1 MPSVFFV
8 KYCIFTIG
16 VKIAEATS
24 VRFTNIV
31 GVSLMLGGYTSLIYA
46 KSLSHFLYGLI
57 SFGVGDGVCNLS
69 TITNAWKYF
78 PESKGTISG
87 IVLAGLGLSASIL
100 NPLAD
105 FIVNPNLIDADIYG
119 FYPFEVASRLS
130 LFLYVIIIAFS
141 ILGLTGIIFSIP
153 YSAETNE
160 VHPLLEED
168 NDKMIP
174 LIPRNDLSS
183 ITNDNNESMWEGF
196 FSIKNLQLAIFCF
209 CGPCKYYTIL

>member
-16 VKIAEATS
+16 VKIAEVTS

-31 GVSLMLGGYTSLIYA
+31 GVSLMLGGYSSLIYA

-57 SFGVGDGVCNLS
+57 SFGIGDGICNLS

-105 FIVNPNLIDADIYG
+105 FIINPNLINADVYG

-153 YSAETNE
+153 YSNETQE
-160 VHPLLEED
+160 IHPLDEE

-174 LIPRNDLSS
+174 LIPRNDLSKSSS
-183 ITNDNNESMWEGF
+183 IADDNTNMWEGF

-209 CGPCKYYTIL
+209 CGPCK

>member
-1 MPSVFFV
+1 MFKGSTNIEIKDVYFLMPSVFFV

-31 GVSLMLGGYTSLIYA
+31 GVSLMLGGYSSLIYA

-57 SFGVGDGVCNLS
+57 SFGIGDGVCNLS

-105 FIVNPNLIDADIYG
+105 FIVNAPVIGNDCFISPGAKIVG
-119 FYPFEVASRLS
+119 SVVIGNN
-130 LFLYVIIIAFS
+130 VIIGANAVVTKSFPEGNCT
-141 ILGLTGIIFSIP
+141 LVGVP
-153 YSAETNE
+153 AYA
-160 VHPLLEED
+160 VPMKHPIVNGD
-168 NDKMIP
+168 
-174 LIPRNDLSS
+174 RYLS
-183 ITNDNNESMWEGF
+183 
-196 FSIKNLQLAIFCF
+196 K
-209 CGPCKYYTIL
+209 